1 MRYNEEMVDGYYF
14 GNPCFAG
21 TGPGD
26 RLWTPDYDPNRA
38 AFLEDVTNTEV
49 GQQFVQ
55 MFDSAD
61 DIQAAWDTV
70 LAIHQKSA
78 TYYGSDITVDSFVR
92 CLRDAIRT
100 RKIVEPAPV
109 EQVEET
115 DPTSAEWAEYY
126 QTHTIEQSRTRAR
139 SDAGYAQFLQSWAKD
154 NFDETLDTAAV
165 TNLSRPDQVA
175 PATNE
180 VRRFAELYNQTSY
193 TQLKPRNG
201 EYVLS
206 DGTKYSVVRFNELL
220 SAATRSRLL

>member
-1 MRYNEEMVDGYYF
+1 MRYNKEMVDGYYF

-21 TGPGD
+21 MGPGD
-26 RLWTPDYDPNRA
+26 RLWTPDFDDNRT
-38 AFLEDVTNTEV
+38 AFVEDVVNTEV
-49 GQQFVQ
+49 GQEFVQ
-55 MFDSAD
+55 MFDDAD
-61 DIQAAWDTV
+61 LFQAAWDTV

-78 TYYGSDITVDSFVR
+78 SYYGGDITVDSFVR

-100 RKIVEPAPV
+100 RKIAAPAPV
-109 EQVEET
+109 EPVEEE
-115 DPTSAEWAEYY
+115 SEWATFY
-126 QTHTIEQSRTRAR
+126 QSHTIEESRTRAR

-154 NFDETLDTAAV
+154 NFDETLDTTAV